1 MRPAARRVALA
12 GLRVLPKHLL
22 SRLAGRAT
30 ALRLPASLQRWEIR
44 AFGRAVGADFSEA
57 RDPIGS
63 FACLQDFFTR
73 VLRDGARPVDPA
85 PDAVVAPCDGT
96 WGASGIVAGG
106 TLLQIKGQHYSLAR
120 LLDDGGA
127 AASFE
132 GGVYATF
139 YLAPRDYHRFHM
151 PCAARVRRATY
162 IPGTLWPVN
171 RLGVEGIE
179 GLFAQNERLCAFL
192 AVGGE
197 AADLCLVAVGS
208 TMVGTVRVTFDD
220 LRTNVPGGR
229 RVERT
234 YADPAPQF
242 VKGEEWGHF
251 EFGST
256 IVMLAAPGL
265 VTLDDHPPGTRLR
278 LGERI
283 GRLRG

>member
-1 MRPAARRVALA
+1 MYPAARRVALA
-12 GLRVLPKHLL
+12 GLRALPKHLL
-22 SRLAGRAT
+22 SRLAGRAA

-57 RDPIGS
+57 RDAIGS

-85 PDAVVAPCDGT
+85 PDSLVAPCDGA
-96 WGASGIVAGG
+96 WGTSGIIAGG
-106 TLLQIKGQHYSLAR
+106 TLLQIKGRPYSLTA
-120 LLDDGGA
+120 LLDDGA
-127 AASFE
+127 AAARFE

-151 PCAARVRRATY
+151 PCAACVRRAVY

-171 RLGVEGIE
+171 RLGVENIE
-179 GLFAQNERLCAFL
+179 GLFARNERLCAFL

-197 AADLCLVAVGS
+197 AVDLCLVAVGA
-208 TMVGTVRVTFDD
+208 TMVGAVRVRFDD

-229 RVERT
+229 RLDRT
-234 YADPAPQF
+234 YTDPLPHFA
-242 VKGEEWGHF
+242 KGEEWGRF

-256 IVMLAAPGL
+256 IVLLSTPGL
-265 VTLDDHPPGTRLR
+265 LALDDHAPGSRLR

-283 GRLRG
+283 GTRAV

>member
-22 SRLAGRAT
+22 SRLAGRAA
-30 ALRLPASLQRWEIR
+30 ALRLPAALQRWEIR
-44 AFGRAVGADFSEA
+44 AFGRAVGVDFSEA

-63 FACLQDFFTR
+63 FACLQDFFIR
-73 VLRDGARPVDPA
+73 VLRAGARPVDPA
-85 PDAVVAPCDGT
+85 PDSVVAPCDGA
-96 WGASGIVAGG
+96 WGTSGIVAGG
-106 TLLQIKGQHYSLAR
+106 TLLQIKGRPYSLTA
-120 LLDDGGA
+120 LLDDGA
-127 AASFE
+127 AAARFE

-192 AVGGE
+192 AAGGE
-197 AADLCLVAVGS
+197 AADLCLVAVGAM
-208 TMVGTVRVTFDD
+208 MVGAVRVTFND

-229 RVERT
+229 RVERI

-242 VKGEEWGHF
+242 AKGEEWGHF